1 MTRIRL
7 ISVADA
13 SRRKALFSSLL
24 VLAAAVLLLN
34 WSRASFATENPT
46 SLERLQEQEVLLAE
60 LETAQGSLAPDLV
73 TPLRTMI
80 ELLREQSEFER
91 AAKVQERLLT
101 VMEANAADQSPDWI
115 PLLKELVASRINL
128 EETSGVA
135 ELLRQLRIL
144 NAAGGD
150 FPELVRAVELEAHWL
165 MTEGAGTTREQ
176 RIRSFLRAQEIISN
190 RFGFLIDELFDKDD
204 PRVPLWMYHIAK
216 NNFKLYELIDVG
228 FEGNSRTLLRL
239 LGPPSSGPFTVKV
252 NYLDRIEDM
261 EQFFATAGDLQAQA
275 MARLYAADFALR
287 SNRSAAFEMY
297 GEAREM
303 LLGAGVPEDRIS
315 LYFSRPQMIPASHF
329 HLTLEEA
336 IAGQEADLAAW
347 RPEGKDVT
355 HVATYTA
362 WNDTT
367 PVLAAPISDHVFW
380 DSESSY
386 YEAIL
391 RFNISES
398 GSVSA
403 VDILDFEPGDRGVRR
418 SVRRAILNKQLRPA
432 MEEGRGQRLRDVYM
446 RVLIPRTEE

>member
-1 MTRIRL
+1 MSRIRL

-34 WSRASFATENPT
+34 WSRASFAAENPT

-73 TPLRTMI
+73 TPLRIMI

-91 AAKVQERLLT
+91 AAEVQERLLT

-115 PLLKELVASRINL
+115 PSLKELVASRINL
-128 EETSGVA
+128 GETDGVA

-144 NAAGGD
+144 NAASGD
-150 FPELVRAVELEAHWL
+150 FPELVSTVELEAHWL

-176 RIRSFLRAQEIISN
+176 RIRSYLRAQEIISN
-190 RFGFLIDELFDKDD
+190 RFGLLIDELFENDD
-204 PRVPLWMYHIAK
+204 PRVPAWMYHAARYSYQ
-216 NNFKLYELIDVG
+216 LLELIDVG
-228 FEGNSRTLLRL
+228 FEGDTRTLRRL
-239 LGPPSSGPFTVKV
+239 TDPHPFGPLKV
-252 NYLDRIEDM
+252 SMDILARIHDM
-261 EQFFATAGDLQAQA
+261 EQIFATADNPQAAA
-275 MARLYAADFALR
+275 MAKLYAADFALR
-287 SNRSAAFEMY
+287 FDQTAAFELY

-418 SVRRAILNKQLRPA
+418 SVRRAILNKQFRPA
-432 MEEGRGQRLRDVYM
+432 MEEGRGQRLRGVYM
-446 RVLIPRTEE
+446 RVLIPRTED